1 MPNCR
6 ETAAP
11 WRLRQILR
19 RALARAVPRRMLLV
33 GGPRGTDAIALT
45 FDDGPHPVHTPL
57 VLDVLRE
64 HQVRATF
71 FVVGT
76 RAERYPELLQ
86 RIADE
91 GHAIAHHSFSH
102 NDPAA
107 TTATE
112 LAVEIRRTQK
122 VFQRILGAQSNLFRP
137 PHGKL
142 TIRKLGY
149 LWRMKLS
156 IVLWNRDPKD
166 FTCTSE
172 MEIADWLRRRPLRG
186 GDLVLLHDNAAHT
199 AGALPAVITA
209 ARADGLSF
217 VTVEAWVRRR
227 GRSAR
232 DVGQEEQISRCPTHK
247 SFAAAERVQ

>member
-1 MPNCR
+1 
-6 ETAAP
+6 
-11 WRLRQILR
+11 
-19 RALARAVPRRMLLV
+19 MLLV
-33 GGPRGTDAIALT
+33 GGPRGTGAIALT

-71 FVVGT
+71 FVIGS

-91 GHAIAHHSFSH
+91 GHAIAHHSFNH

-112 LAVEIRRTQK
+112 LAFEIRRTQE
-122 VFQRILGAQSNLFRP
+122 VFQRILGVQSNLFRP

-142 TIRKLGY
+142 TILKLCS

-166 FTCTSE
+166 FACKSE
-172 MEIADWLRRRPLRG
+172 IEIADWLRRRPLRR

-209 ARADGLSF
+209 ASAAGLSF
-217 VTVEAWVRRR
+217 VTVDAWVRRG
-227 GRSAR
+227 GRSSR
-232 DVGQEEQISRCPTHK
+232 SVGQVGPMSRCQTNQ
-247 SFAAAERVQ
+247 SVVAAERVP